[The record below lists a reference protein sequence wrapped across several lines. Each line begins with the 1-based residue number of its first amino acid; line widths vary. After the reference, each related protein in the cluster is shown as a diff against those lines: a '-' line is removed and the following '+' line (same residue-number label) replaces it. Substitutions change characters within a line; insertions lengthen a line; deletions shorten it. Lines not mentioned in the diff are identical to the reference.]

1 MKINQIKFISGCLFT
16 AIVLAFTLVTGACSS
31 DRTTLTGIV
40 PRKTTTTTTQTTTTA
55 TLVSIKIDQA
65 TPVRTTL
72 GNTVQFTATGTYSDG
87 TTGDCT
93 YDVVWNSSDTAIA
106 TIGYTGL
113 ATTVTRGTVQITAAI
128 NGIISNAVDLVISP
142 VATATLTSISV
153 SRTVVADLAVGKT
166 EQFTALGSSSDGTT
180 KDITSQVTWSS
191 TETDV
196 ATISASGLATGLK
209 PGQTDI
215 SATLSGVISNDITI
229 TVVSP

>member
-1 MKINQIKFISGCLFT
+1 MKRKHTKFISGGLVT
-16 AIVLAFTLVTGACSS
+16 AILLSFTIVMGACSS
-31 DRTTLTGIV
+31 ARTTLTGIV
-40 PRKTTTTTTQTTTTA
+40 PRTTTTTTTQTTNTA
-55 TLVSIKIDQA
+55 RLVSIKIDQA

-93 YDVVWNSSDTAIA
+93 YDVIWNSSDTAIA

-113 ATTVTRGTVQITAAI
+113 ATTVTLGNSDISAAI
-128 NGIISNAVDLVISP
+128 NGTISNVVVLEIDPSP
-142 VATATLTSISV
+142 TPMLTSISV
-153 SRTVVADLAVGKT
+153 QRSVVADLAVGKT
-166 EQFTALGSSSDGTT
+166 EQFTAQGSYSDGTT

-191 TETDV
+191 AETDV
-196 ATISASGLATGLK
+196 ATVSASGLATGVK

-215 SATLSGVISNDITI
+215 SATFSGVASNDITI

>member
-1 MKINQIKFISGCLFT
+1 MKRKQFGFIGGYVVT
-16 AIVLAFTLVTGACSS
+16 AVVLAFTLVAGACSS

-40 PRKTTTTTTQTTTTA
+40 PRTTTITTTQTTTTA
-55 TLVSIKIDQA
+55 NLVSIQIDQA

-93 YDVVWNSSDTAIA
+93 YNVIWNSSDTAIA

-113 ATTVTRGTVQITAAI
+113 ATTVTLGTVTIWAAI
-128 NGIISNAVDLVISP
+128 NGIISNQVDLIISP
-142 VATATLTSISV
+142 NSASTLTSITV
-153 SRTVVADLAVGKT
+153 SRSVVTDLAVGKT
-166 EQFTALGSSSDGTT
+166 EQFTALGSYSDGNMT
-180 KDITSQVTWSS
+180 DITSLVTWSS